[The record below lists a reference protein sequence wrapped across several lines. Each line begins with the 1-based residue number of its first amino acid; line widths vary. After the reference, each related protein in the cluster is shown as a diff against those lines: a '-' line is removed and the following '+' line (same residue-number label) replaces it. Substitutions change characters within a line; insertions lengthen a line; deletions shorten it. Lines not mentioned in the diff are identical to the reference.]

1 MIVKMDAMMN
11 AMMARDYAFYQAQF
25 AALQASE
32 NEFAD
37 ALGLERVDLAWKKTI
52 EREEARNM
60 PTFPEM
66 KREFSNNRALR
77 AYALA
82 IGVSAV

>member
-1 MIVKMDAMMN
+1 MN
-11 AMMARDYAFYQAQF
+11 AMMARDYAFYQAKF
-25 AALQASE
+25 AVSQASE

-66 KREFSNNRALR
+66 KREDSNNRALR

>member
-1 MIVKMDAMMN
+1 MTEK
-11 AMMARDYAFYQAQF
+11 MARDYAFYKAQL

-32 NEFAD
+32 NEFDD

-52 EREEARNM
+52 EREKARNM

-66 KREFSNNRALR
+66 KREFANNRALK

-82 IGVSAV
+82 IGASAV